1 MAKRRDSSTTQAQR
15 TVQCYLCG
23 KRFEISAIAATVS
36 CPGCFKPLLVEDV
49 VVKGYQAVKKIQ
61 TCGRITVQKRGRVVA
76 ELVEAHEGV
85 EMLGIMHANVVSGR
99 PVRIG
104 PRAEWKGD
112 LRCPAVQID
121 PSANILGGYF
131 VIPDRTLGLEDLPV
145 RGNGRKR

>member
-1 MAKRRDSSTTQAQR
+1 MAKRRDSSSQPQR
-15 TVQCYLCG
+15 TVQCYLCAR
-23 KRFEISAIAATVS
+23 RFDISAIAATVS

-49 VVKGYQAVKKIQ
+49 VVKSYQAVKKIQ
-61 TCGRITVQKRGRVVA
+61 TCGRLTVQKRGRVVA

-85 EMLGIMHANVVSGR
+85 EVLGIMHANVVSGR
-99 PVRIG
+99 SVRIG

-131 VIPDRTLGLEDLPV
+131 VIPDRTLGLEDLPA
-145 RGNGRKR
+145 RNGTGKKR